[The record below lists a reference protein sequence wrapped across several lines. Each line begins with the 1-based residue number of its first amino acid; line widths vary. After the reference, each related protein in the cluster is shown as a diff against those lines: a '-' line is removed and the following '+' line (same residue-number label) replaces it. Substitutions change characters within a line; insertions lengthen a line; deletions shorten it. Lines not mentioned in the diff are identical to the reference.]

1 MVSDVYKGGHMG
13 IYRSLPDHH
22 QLQLVLAG
30 EVPWKVP
37 FTPQVAHVKT
47 SKCVSVL
54 LWIMSFVTMCPLTED
69 AGEST
74 QLIHLNPLYRGG
86 LSDDVVSSSSFPS

>member
-1 MVSDVYKGGHMG
+1 MG
-13 IYRSLPDHH
+13 IYWSLPDHH

-30 EVPWKVP
+30 EVSWKVP
-37 FTPQVAHVKT
+37 FTPQVAHVNT
-47 SKCVSVL
+47 SKCTSVL
-54 LWIMSFVTMCPLTED
+54 LWIVSFRGVTVCPLTED

-74 QLIHLNPLYRGG
+74 QLIPLNPLYCGG